1 MARGRRTLD
10 PHALVNSD
18 EAAPPVSKA
27 APPPI
32 LPAPVRALLAVF
44 ALPLIVVGIL
54 LLLAAARDISA
65 APAAVIAIAIVQIV
79 AGVAIGLAAVRGH
92 SRFWGGESV
101 SSILLPLIGALAL
114 VTAYDRSG
122 RASRALGI
130 SERAATTLF
139 LVIAGIAIFA
149 AMVFAWRKG
158 VSERGSRDA
167 R

>member
-1 MARGRRTLD
+1 MDGNEAGT
-10 PHALVNSD
+10 PVPKPP
-18 EAAPPVSKA
+18 AAPT
-27 APPPI
+27 
-32 LPAPVRALLAVF
+32 LPMPVRVLLGVF
-44 ALPLIVVGIL
+44 ALPLILVGAL
-54 LLLAAARDISA
+54 LSIAAARDISA

-79 AGVAIGLAAVRGH
+79 AGIAIGLAAVRGH

-122 RASRALGI
+122 QASRALGI
-130 SERAATTLF
+130 SEPAATALF

-158 VSERGSRDA
+158 VSERGSRDV

>member
-1 MARGRRTLD
+1 MSSDD
-10 PHALVNSD
+10 PNTPL
-18 EAAPPVSKA
+18 PP
-27 APPPI
+27 APPPL
-32 LPAPVRALLAVF
+32 LPLPVRALLGVF
-44 ALPLIVVGIL
+44 ALPLLAVGAL
-54 LLLAAARDISA
+54 LLIAAARDISE
-65 APAAVIAIAIVQIV
+65 APVAVIAIAIVQIV
-79 AGVAIGLAAVRGH
+79 AGIAIGLAAVRGH

-122 RASRALGI
+122 QASRALGI
-130 SERAATTLF
+130 SEQAATALF
-139 LVIAGIAIFA
+139 LIIAGVAIFA

>member
-1 MARGRRTLD
+1 MDIHDSTGSAPKPTSAPTL
-10 PHALVNSD
+10 PL
-18 EAAPPVSKA
+18 
-27 APPPI
+27 
-32 LPAPVRALLAVF
+32 PVRILLAVF
-44 ALPLIVVGIL
+44 ALPLLVVGVL
-54 LLLAAARDISA
+54 LLIAAARNISA
-65 APAAVIAIAIVQIV
+65 APVAVIAIAIVQIV
-79 AGVAIGLAAVRGH
+79 AGIAIGLAAARGH

-122 RASRALGI
+122 QASRALGI
-130 SERAATTLF
+130 SEPAATALF

>member
-1 MARGRRTLD
+1 MDTHDSTGSAPKPTSAPTL
-10 PHALVNSD
+10 PL
-18 EAAPPVSKA
+18 
-27 APPPI
+27 
-32 LPAPVRALLAVF
+32 PVRILLAVF
-44 ALPLIVVGIL
+44 ALPLLVVGVL
-54 LLLAAARDISA
+54 LLIAAVRNISA
-65 APAAVIAIAIVQIV
+65 APVAVIAIAIVQIV
-79 AGVAIGLAAVRGH
+79 AGIAIGLAAARGH
-92 SRFWGGESV
+92 SRFWGGASV

-122 RASRALGI
+122 QASRALGI
-130 SERAATTLF
+130 SEPAATALF

>member
-1 MARGRRTLD
+1 MDTHDSTGSAPKPTSAPTL
-10 PHALVNSD
+10 PL
-18 EAAPPVSKA
+18 
-27 APPPI
+27 
-32 LPAPVRALLAVF
+32 PVRILLAVF
-44 ALPLIVVGIL
+44 ALPLLVVGVL
-54 LLLAAARDISA
+54 LLIAAARNISA
-65 APAAVIAIAIVQIV
+65 APVAVIAIAIVQIV
-79 AGVAIGLAAVRGH
+79 AGIAIGLAAARGH

-122 RASRALGI
+122 QASRALGI
-130 SERAATTLF
+130 SEPAATALF

>member
-1 MARGRRTLD
+1 MDTHDSTGSAPKPTSAPTL
-10 PHALVNSD
+10 PL
-18 EAAPPVSKA
+18 
-27 APPPI
+27 
-32 LPAPVRALLAVF
+32 PVRILLAVF
-44 ALPLIVVGIL
+44 ALPLLVVGVL
-54 LLLAAARDISA
+54 LLIAAVRNISA
-65 APAAVIAIAIVQIV
+65 APVAVIAIAIVQIV
-79 AGVAIGLAAVRGH
+79 AGIAIGLAAARGH

-122 RASRALGI
+122 QASRALGI
-130 SERAATTLF
+130 SEPAATALF

>member
-1 MARGRRTLD
+1 MG
-10 PHALVNSD
+10 ND
-18 EAAPPVSKA
+18 EAPVPLAPP
-27 APPPI
+27 APT
-32 LPAPVRALLAVF
+32 LPVAVRVLLAVF
-44 ALPLIVVGIL
+44 AIPLAVVGAL
-54 LLLAAARDISA
+54 LLIAAARDISA
-65 APAAVIAIAIVQIV
+65 APVAVVAIAIVQIV

-122 RASRALGI
+122 QASRALGI
-130 SERAATTLF
+130 SEQAATALF
-139 LVIAGIAIFA
+139 LIIAGVAIFA

-158 VSERGSRDA
+158 VSERGSRDV

>member
-1 MARGRRTLD
+1 MDGNETGT
-10 PHALVNSD
+10 PVPTPS
-18 EAAPPVSKA
+18 AAPTLPV
-27 APPPI
+27 
-32 LPAPVRALLAVF
+32 LVRVLLGVF
-44 ALPLIVVGIL
+44 ALPLIIVGAL
-54 LLLAAARDISA
+54 LLIAAARDISA
-65 APAAVIAIAIVQIV
+65 APTAVIVIAIVQIV
-79 AGVAIGLAAVRGH
+79 AGIAIALAAVRGH

-122 RASRALGI
+122 QASRALGI
-130 SERAATTLF
+130 SESAATALF

-158 VSERGSRDA
+158 VSERNSRDA

>member
-1 MARGRRTLD
+1 MDDSTGSAPRPTSAPTL
-10 PHALVNSD
+10 PL
-18 EAAPPVSKA
+18 
-27 APPPI
+27 
-32 LPAPVRALLAVF
+32 PVRILLAVF
-44 ALPLIVVGIL
+44 ALPLLVVGVL
-54 LLLAAARDISA
+54 LLIAAARNISA
-65 APAAVIAIAIVQIV
+65 APVAVIAIAIVQIV
-79 AGVAIGLAAVRGH
+79 AGIAIGLAAARGH

-122 RASRALGI
+122 QASRALGI
-130 SERAATTLF
+130 SEPAATALF

>member
-1 MARGRRTLD
+1 MDTHDSTG
-10 PHALVNSD
+10 
-18 EAAPPVSKA
+18 
-27 APPPI
+27 
-32 LPAPVRALLAVF
+32 PAPKPTSAPTLPLPVRILLAVF
-44 ALPLIVVGIL
+44 ALPLLVVGVL
-54 LLLAAARDISA
+54 LLIAAARNISA
-65 APAAVIAIAIVQIV
+65 APVAVIAIAIVQIV
-79 AGVAIGLAAVRGH
+79 AGIAIGLAAARGH

-122 RASRALGI
+122 QASRALGI
-130 SERAATTLF
+130 SEPAATALF

>member
-1 MARGRRTLD
+1 MDTHDSTGSAPKPTSAPTL
-10 PHALVNSD
+10 PL
-18 EAAPPVSKA
+18 
-27 APPPI
+27 
-32 LPAPVRALLAVF
+32 PVRILLAVF
-44 ALPLIVVGIL
+44 ALPLLVVGVL
-54 LLLAAARDISA
+54 LLIAAARNISA
-65 APAAVIAIAIVQIV
+65 APVAVIAIAIVQIV
-79 AGVAIGLAAVRGH
+79 AGIAIGLAAARGH

-122 RASRALGI
+122 QASRALGI
-130 SERAATTLF
+130 SEPAATALF

-149 AMVFAWRKG
+149 AKVFAWRKG

>member
-1 MARGRRTLD
+1 MDTRDPGTSAPKPTQAPTL
-10 PHALVNSD
+10 PL
-18 EAAPPVSKA
+18 
-27 APPPI
+27 
-32 LPAPVRALLAVF
+32 PVRVLLAVF
-44 ALPLIVVGIL
+44 ALPLLVVGVL
-54 LLLAAARDISA
+54 LLIAAARDISA
-65 APAAVIAIAIVQIV
+65 APVAVIAIAIVQIV
-79 AGVAIGLAAVRGH
+79 AGIAIGLAAVRGH

-122 RASRALGI
+122 QASRALGI
-130 SERAATTLF
+130 SEPAATALF
-139 LVIAGIAIFA
+139 LIIAGIAIFA

>member
-1 MARGRRTLD
+1 MDTHDSTGSAPKPTSAPTL
-10 PHALVNSD
+10 PL
-18 EAAPPVSKA
+18 
-27 APPPI
+27 
-32 LPAPVRALLAVF
+32 PVRILLAVF
-44 ALPLIVVGIL
+44 ALPLLVVGVL
-54 LLLAAARDISA
+54 LLIAAARNISA
-65 APAAVIAIAIVQIV
+65 APVAVIAIAIVQIV
-79 AGVAIGLAAVRGH
+79 AGIAIGLAAARGH

-122 RASRALGI
+122 QASRALGI
-130 SERAATTLF
+130 SEPAATALI

>member
-1 MARGRRTLD
+1 M
-10 PHALVNSD
+10 NST
-18 EAAPPVSKA
+18 EATPSPK
-27 APPPI
+27 PT
-32 LPAPVRALLAVF
+32 PAPTLPTAVRVLLAVF
-44 ALPLIVVGIL
+44 ALPLLVVGVL
-54 LLLAAARDISA
+54 LLIAAARDISA
-65 APAAVIAIAIVQIV
+65 APVAVIAIAIVQIV
-79 AGVAIGLAAVRGH
+79 AGIAIGLAAVRGH

-122 RASRALGI
+122 QASRALGI
-130 SERAATTLF
+130 SEPAATALF
-139 LVIAGIAIFA
+139 LIIAGIAIFA

>member
-1 MARGRRTLD
+1 MDTHDSTGSAPKPTSAPTL
-10 PHALVNSD
+10 PL
-18 EAAPPVSKA
+18 
-27 APPPI
+27 
-32 LPAPVRALLAVF
+32 PVRILLAVF
-44 ALPLIVVGIL
+44 ALPLLVVGVL
-54 LLLAAARDISA
+54 LLIAAARNIYA
-65 APAAVIAIAIVQIV
+65 APVAVIAIAIVQIV
-79 AGVAIGLAAVRGH
+79 AGIAIGLAAARGH

-122 RASRALGI
+122 QASRALGI
-130 SERAATTLF
+130 SEPAATALF

>member
-1 MARGRRTLD
+1 MTNDDAPVPT
-10 PHALVNSD
+10 PVPAP
-18 EAAPPVSKA
+18 APP
-27 APPPI
+27 
-32 LPAPVRALLAVF
+32 LPLPVRVLLGVL
-44 ALPLIVVGIL
+44 ALPLVVVGAL
-54 LLLAAARDISA
+54 LLVAAARNISA
-65 APAAVIAIAIVQIV
+65 APVAVIAIAIVQIV

-122 RASRALGI
+122 QASRALGI
-130 SERAATTLF
+130 SEQAATALF
-139 LVIAGIAIFA
+139 LIIAGIAIFA

-158 VSERGSRDA
+158 VSERSPR